1 MVFSN
6 DQNHGILQWPK
17 QCESGDFSRFRP
29 ENVSPK
35 LLHHVALSEKRVPL
49 NPSDRDRLL
58 KLPWLGLPHFRTP
71 KCIQIRSKI
80 IVLIGFNP
88 IRIAIFIYISI
99 KLLIFPWKSPSNC
112 CFLTPFSPSTH
123 RSPRWNCNDPRN
135 DPVSKD
141 KPKEKFNAAPMRS
154 LQEGWEDHPNP
165 IVIPWKTAWWRTGFP
180 VLEI

>member
-1 MVFSN
+1 MIRIMVFSN

-17 QCESGDFSRFRP
+17 QCESGEFFSFSTRKC
-29 ENVSPK
+29 ESQVVWK
-35 LLHHVALSEKRVPL
+35 E
-49 NPSDRDRLL
+49 
-58 KLPWLGLPHFRTP
+58 GTP
-71 KCIQIRSKI
+71 KSIGSWSFIKITMAGVAPFSDTQMYQIRSKI

-88 IRIAIFIYISI
+88 IRITIFIYISI

-154 LQEGWEDHPNP
+154 LQEGWEDHQNP
-165 IVIPWKTAWWRTGFP
+165 MVIPWKTAWWRTGFP